1 MNGIQLVT
9 KIKNNTKNSLMSVL
23 HKIML
28 HKSALVESVN
38 DEFKNIDQIEHS
50 KHRSVA
56 NFITNVLNAI
66 AAYYFFPKKP
76 SINLKFITNN

>member
-38 DEFKNIDQIEHS
+38 DEFKNIDQI
-50 KHRSVA
+50 
-56 NFITNVLNAI
+56 
-66 AAYYFFPKKP
+66 
-76 SINLKFITNN
+76 